1 MVKIVVDSS
10 CDLGK
15 ELCQE
20 WDMTVVPLKVCFGKE
35 IFVDGETLSK
45 EEFYQKLAVFPG
57 LPSTSQATPAEFAK
71 AYRELAE
78 DGSSIISIH
87 MTGKASGT
95 VQSARLGS
103 NMVPEADVE
112 VIDAESLSVGY
123 GLIALRAAMAAKAG
137 KTKAEIV
144 DLVARLKAVHKEYF
158 VVNNLEHLQKGGRI
172 GKAAVFM
179 GSLLKIKPLLTL
191 AETGEVYPQ
200 EKVRGKAKAVDR
212 ILSLLQEQFGQ
223 QKVECFV
230 VYGDTRDE
238 LADKLENGLREK
250 LNCQILHEGQLGAII
265 CIHGGPSM
273 LGISCLPIL
282 DD

>member
-10 CDLGK
+10 CDLGA

-20 WDMTVVPLKVCFGKE
+20 WDMTVVPLKVGFGEE
-35 IFVDGETLSK
+35 IFVDGVTLSRA
-45 EEFYQKLAVFPG
+45 EFYQRLASFPG
-57 LPSTSQATPAEFAK
+57 LPSTSQATPAEFAEV
-71 AYRELAE
+71 YRELTA

-95 VQSARLGS
+95 VQSARLGG
-103 NMVPEADVE
+103 NMVPEADIE

-123 GLIALRAAMAAKAG
+123 GLIALRAAMAARAG
-137 KTKAEIV
+137 KSKAEILALV
-144 DLVARLKAVHKEYF
+144 DKLKALHKEYF

-172 GKAAVFM
+172 GKATVFL

-191 AETGEVYPQ
+191 AATGEVYPQ

-212 ILSLLQEQFGQ
+212 ILSLFKEQFGQ

-230 VYGDTRDE
+230 VYGDTRDS
-238 LADKLENGLREK
+238 LVDKLEEGLRET
-250 LNCQILHEGQLGAII
+250 LNCQVLREGQLGPIV
-265 CIHGGPSM
+265 CTHGGPSI
-273 LGISCLPIL
+273 LGVSCLPLL